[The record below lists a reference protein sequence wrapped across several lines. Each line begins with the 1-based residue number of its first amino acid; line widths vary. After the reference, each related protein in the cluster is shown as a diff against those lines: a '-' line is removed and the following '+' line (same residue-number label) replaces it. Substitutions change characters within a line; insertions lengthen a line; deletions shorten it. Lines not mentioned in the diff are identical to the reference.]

1 MPGKHLFSELWL
13 ENSSYKLWLERD
25 MDKLEAKCKGCIK
38 AFDVLNT
45 GKSALK
51 SHVKGKKHIYLKETQ
66 HLLEVTSPLKTLKLK
81 PTEKEQQ
88 LHYTKVDVGFIAC
101 TTDAESKV

>member
-1 MPGKHLFSELWL
+1 MAGKRLFSELWL

-25 MDKLEAKCKGCIK
+25 MDKLEAKCKGCMK

-51 SHVKGKKHIYLKETQ
+51 SDVKGKKHIYLKETQ
-66 HLLEVTSPLKTLKLK
+66 HLLEATSPLKILKLK
-81 PTEKEQQ
+81 PTDKEQQ
-88 LHYTKVDVGFIAC
+88 LHYKKVDVSFIAC
-101 TTDAESKV
+101 TTGAESTV